1 MCFRKHGLY
10 VPKEEWLKLPAMT
23 IKCTFWGLNF
33 VSNDISLLA
42 SKLNEVYNQTTVV
55 ARVKV
60 SLFKI
65 NIYKIRT
72 KILKLIIIIEN

>member
-1 MCFRKHGLY
+1 MCTQNKILHKIKCSRNHDLR
-10 VPKEEWLKLPAMT
+10 VPKEGWLELPAMA

-42 SKLNEVYNQTTVV
+42 SKLDEIYNQSVV

-60 SLFKI
+60 SL
-65 NIYKIRT
+65 
-72 KILKLIIIIEN
+72 

>member
-1 MCFRKHGLY
+1 MCTQNKILY
-10 VPKEEWLKLPAMT
+10 KIKCSRNHNLRVPKEEWLELPAMA

-42 SKLNEVYNQTTVV
+42 SKLDEIYNQSVV

-60 SLFKI
+60 SL
-65 NIYKIRT
+65 
-72 KILKLIIIIEN
+72 